1 MESDNFKIIGV
12 SRDIVTIEILDTS
25 KFDDHFS
32 IGSYVKIPYKH
43 QSDKFIIGVIKNYKI
58 KNLDIDDPESPPAV
72 NHFVVEVELVGSYKK
87 SSDDQFFFERGAHGI
102 PVPPNNG
109 IELLSSVDLANIYSS
124 KLKIDEQFCFSKL
137 SQNDGVIVPVDG
149 NKFFNKHFAIVGS
162 TGSGKSH
169 TVASILQKAVN
180 EKQGQYSGLN
190 NSHIVIFDIHG
201 EYKKAFPD
209 GKHVDFTNIKIPYW
223 LFDSDELSD
232 LFIESNEAN
241 SHNQVSQFKFA
252 VTENKILHNPDIDKS
267 RVYFDSPLKFNIHE
281 VIQYIKNINNE
292 LIDKKNGRK
301 PTDKDGHSID
311 ERLPEYFSKE
321 FEFDK
326 TNSNYVNGP
335 YSGDFERF
343 ILRLEATV
351 KNPRLRFL
359 FDDSVQSLTLEDVLR
374 QFLGYKTQDDK
385 DDKDANVTIVDLSG
399 IPFEVLSITVSLI
412 SRAIFEFGYYY
423 KKLLQETTNCETPI
437 LLLYEEAH
445 KYVPRS
451 DLVRYRASK
460 KAIERIAKEGRKYGI
475 TLGIVSQRPSE
486 ISETI
491 FSQCNNFVAMRL
503 TNPDDQNYVKKLLPD
518 TVGDLTTYLPSL
530 QSGEAIIIG
539 ESIVLPSVVK
549 IDFPA
554 DEPASSDIRYLDLWK
569 DKWKDVSFEGVTREW
584 LK

>member
-1 MESDNFKIIGV
+1 
-12 SRDIVTIEILDTS
+12 
-25 KFDDHFS
+25 
-32 IGSYVKIPYKH
+32 
-43 QSDKFIIGVIKNYKI
+43 
-58 KNLDIDDPESPPAV
+58 
-72 NHFVVEVELVGSYKK
+72 
-87 SSDDQFFFERGAHGI
+87 
-102 PVPPNNG
+102 
-109 IELLSSVDLANIYSS
+109 
-124 KLKIDEQFCFSKL
+124 
-137 SQNDGVIVPVDG
+137 
-149 NKFFNKHFAIVGS
+149 
-162 TGSGKSH
+162 
-169 TVASILQKAVN
+169 
-180 EKQGQYSGLN
+180 
-190 NSHIVIFDIHG
+190 
-201 EYKKAFPD
+201 
-209 GKHVDFTNIKIPYW
+209 
-223 LFDSDELSD
+223 
-232 LFIESNEAN
+232 
-241 SHNQVSQFKFA
+241 
-252 VTENKILHNPDIDKS
+252 
-267 RVYFDSPLKFNIHE
+267 
-281 VIQYIKNINNE
+281 

-301 PTDKDGHSID
+301 PTDKDGTVVED
-311 ERLPEYFSKE
+311 RLPEYFSKE

-326 TNSNYVNGP
+326 TNSSYVNGP

-359 FDDSVQSLTLEDVLR
+359 FDDSVQDLSLEDVLK
-374 QFLGYKTQDDK
+374 QFLGYKVK
-385 DDKDANVTIVDLSG
+385 DDGNEKDANVTIVDLSG

-423 KKLLQETTNCETPI
+423 KKLLQDKTNCETPI

-460 KAIERIAKEGRKYGI
+460 TAIERIAKEGRKYGI

-554 DEPASSDIRYLDLWK
+554 NEPASSDIRYLDLWREQ
-569 DKWKDVSFEGVTREW
+569 WRNVSFEGITKEW

>member
-1 MESDNFKIIGV
+1 MNSDNFKIIGV
-12 SRDIVTIEILDTS
+12 SRDIVTIEILDTT
-25 KFDDHFS
+25 KFDDQFS
-32 IGSYVKIPYKH
+32 IGSYVKIPYKY

-58 KNLDIDDPESPPAV
+58 KTLDSDDPETPPADTR
-72 NHFVVEVELVGSYKK
+72 FVVEVELVGSYKK
-87 SSDDQFFFERGAHGI
+87 DEGGRYLFERGAHGI

-109 IELLSSVDLANIYSS
+109 IELLSSSDLGNIYTS
-124 KLKIDEQFCFSKL
+124 KLSSDEKFYFSKL
-137 SQNDGVIVPVDG
+137 SQNENVNVPVDG
-149 NKFFNKHFAIVGS
+149 NRFFNKHFAIVGS

-169 TVASILQKAVN
+169 TVASILQKAVR
-180 EKQGQYSGLN
+180 EKQGEYDGLN

-201 EYKKAFPD
+201 EYRKAFPD
-209 GKHVDFTNIKIPYW
+209 GKHIDFTNIKIPYW

-232 LFIESNEAN
+232 LFIESNEMN
-241 SHNQVSQFKFA
+241 SHNQVSQFKYA
-252 VTENKILHNPDIDKS
+252 VTENKVIHNNDVDKS
-267 RVYFDSPLKFNIHE
+267 RVYFDSPLKFDIHE

-301 PTDKDGHSID
+301 PTDKNGAAI
-311 ERLPEYFSKE
+311 ENRLPDYFSKE

-326 TNSNYVNGP
+326 TNSNHVNGP

-351 KNPRLRFL
+351 KNPRLGFL
-359 FDDSVQSLTLEDVLR
+359 FDDSVQNLSLEDVLK
-374 QFLGYKTQDDK
+374 QFLGYKDK
-385 DDKDANVTIVDLSG
+385 DGSGENNANVTIVDLSG

-412 SRAIFEFGYYY
+412 SRVIFEFGYYY
-423 KKLLQETTNCETPI
+423 KKLLRDKTNCETPI

-445 KYVPRS
+445 KYVPRN

-460 KAIERIAKEGRKYGI
+460 TAIERIAKEGRKYGI

-549 IDFPA
+549 IDFPMN
-554 DEPASSDIRYLDLWK
+554 EPASSDIRYLDLWRER
-569 DKWKDVSFEGVTREW
+569 WKDVSFEEITGEW

>member
-1 MESDNFKIIGV
+1 MDSENFKIIGV
-12 SRDIVTIEILDTS
+12 SRDIVTIEILDTT
-25 KFDDHFS
+25 KFNDQFS

-43 QSDKFIIGVIKNYKI
+43 QPDKYIIGVIKNYKI
-58 KNLDIDDPESPPAV
+58 KTMDSSDPEVPTANDS
-72 NHFVVEVELVGSYKK
+72 FVVEVELVGSYKK
-87 SSDDQFFFERGAHGI
+87 NDNGQYTFERGAHGI

-109 IELLSSVDLANIYSS
+109 IELLSSDELGNIYTS
-124 KLKIDEQFCFSKL
+124 KLESNERFCFSKL
-137 SQNDGVIVPVDG
+137 SQNESVDVPVNG

-169 TVASILQKAVN
+169 TVASILQKAIN
-180 EKQGQYSGLN
+180 EKEGQYSGLN

-201 EYKKAFPD
+201 EYKKAFPN
-209 GKHVDFTNIKIPYW
+209 GRHVDFANIKIPYW

-232 LFIESNEAN
+232 LFIESNEMN
-241 SHNQVSQFKFA
+241 SHNQVSQFKYA
-252 VTENKILHNPDIDKS
+252 VTENKITHNSDIDKS
-267 RVYFDSPLKFNIHE
+267 RVYFDSPLKFDIHE
-281 VIQYIKNINNE
+281 VIQYVKNINNE

-301 PTDKDGHSID
+301 PTDKNGTPIAN
-311 ERLPEYFSKE
+311 RLPDYFSKE

-326 TNSNYVNGP
+326 TNTNYVNGP

-351 KNPRLRFL
+351 KNPRLGFL
-359 FDDSVQSLTLEDVLR
+359 FDDAVQNLSLVDVLK
-374 QFLGYKTQDDK
+374 QFLGYKVQDDK
-385 DDKDANVTIVDLSG
+385 DSDTNVTVIDLSG

-412 SRAIFEFGYYY
+412 SRVIFEFGYYY
-423 KKLLQETTNCETPI
+423 KRLLKDTVNCETPI

-445 KYVPRS
+445 KYVPKS

-460 KAIERIAKEGRKYGI
+460 TAIERIAKEGRKYGI

-486 ISETI
+486 VSETI

-539 ESIVLPSVVK
+539 ESIVLPAAVK
-549 IDFPA
+549 IDFP
-554 DEPASSDIRYLDLWK
+554 DSEPASSDIRYFDLWREQ
-569 DKWKDVSFEGVTREW
+569 WKDVAFENITKEW

>member
-1 MESDNFKIIGV
+1 MNSDNFKIVGV
-12 SRDIVTIEILDTS
+12 SRDIVTIEILDTA
-25 KFDDHFS
+25 KFDDQFS

-43 QSDKFIIGVIKNYKI
+43 QSDNFIIGVIKNYKI
-58 KNLDIDDPESPPAV
+58 KTLDSDDPETPPAD
-72 NHFVVEVELVGSYKK
+72 NRFIVEVELVGSYKK
-87 SSDDQFFFERGAHGI
+87 HLDGRYIFERGAHGI

-109 IELLSSVDLANIYSS
+109 IELLSSVDLGNIYTS
-124 KLKIDEQFCFSKL
+124 KLGGDERFCFSKL
-137 SQNDGVIVPVDG
+137 SQNEGVEVPVDG

-169 TVASILQKAVN
+169 TVASILQKAVS
-180 EKQGQYSGLN
+180 EKQGEYSGLN
-190 NSHIVIFDIHG
+190 NSHIVVFDIHG
-201 EYKKAFPD
+201 EYNKAFPD
-209 GKHVDFTNIKIPYW
+209 GKHIGFTNIKIPYW

-232 LFIESNEAN
+232 LFIESNETN
-241 SHNQVSQFKFA
+241 SHNQVSQFKYA
-252 VTENKILHNPDIDKS
+252 VTENKILHNPDVDKS
-267 RVYFDSPLKFNIHE
+267 RVYFDSPLKFDIHE

-301 PTDKDGHSID
+301 PTDKDGKAVED
-311 ERLPEYFSKE
+311 RLPEYFSKE

-359 FDDSVQSLTLEDVLR
+359 FDDSVQDLSLEDVLK
-374 QFLGYKTQDDK
+374 QFLGYKVK
-385 DDKDANVTIVDLSG
+385 DDGNEKDANVTIVDLSG

-423 KKLLQETTNCETPI
+423 KKLLQDKTNCETPI

-460 KAIERIAKEGRKYGI
+460 TAIERIAKEGRKYGI

-549 IDFPA
+549 IDFPTN
-554 DEPASSDIRYLDLWK
+554 EPASSDIKYLDLWREQ
-569 DKWKDVSFEGVTREW
+569 WKNVNFNEITKQW
-584 LK
+584 IK